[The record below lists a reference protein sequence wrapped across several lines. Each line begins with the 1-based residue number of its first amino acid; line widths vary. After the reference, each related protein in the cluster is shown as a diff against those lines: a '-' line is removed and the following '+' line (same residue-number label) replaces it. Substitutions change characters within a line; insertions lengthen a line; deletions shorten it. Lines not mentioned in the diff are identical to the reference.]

1 MRLHR
6 DHIAGGAFVA
16 AGALILAL
24 SRDLPFGTLASP
36 GAGMMPTLVIVLMMI
51 FGLILVL
58 RAGASPPL
66 ADIEGNDLWHAAR
79 VVAVTAAGVAVYQSL
94 GFIASMS
101 LLLFVFIF
109 AIERQPILRAA
120 LFSIG
125 VTALAYLIFDT
136 LLKAPLPRGLIWF

>member
-16 AGALILAL
+16 AGALILTL

-58 RAGASPPL
+58 RGGASPPL
-66 ADIEGNDLWHAAR
+66 DSIEGADLWHAAR

>member
-6 DHIAGGAFVA
+6 DHIAGGAFVV

-36 GAGMMPTLVIVLMMI
+36 GAGMMPTLVIALMMI
-51 FGLILVL
+51 FGSILVL
-58 RAGASPPL
+58 RGGASPPL
-66 ADIEGNDLWHAAR
+66 ASIGGGDLWHAAR
-79 VVAVTAAGVAVYQSL
+79 VVAVTAAGVAVYQTL

-109 AIERQPILRAA
+109 AIERQPILKAA

-125 VTALAYLIFDT
+125 VTAFAYLLFDT
-136 LLKAPLPRGLIWF
+136 LLKAPLPRGLIGF

>member
-1 MRLHR
+1 MKLHR

-36 GAGMMPTLVIVLMMI
+36 GAGMMPTLLIVLMMI

-58 RAGASPPL
+58 RGGSSPPL
-66 ADIEGNDLWHAAR
+66 ADIEGNNFWHAAR

-109 AIERQPILRAA
+109 AIERQPILRSA

>member
-1 MRLHR
+1 MTLHR

-16 AGALILAL
+16 AGALILTL

>member
-1 MRLHR
+1 MKLHR

-16 AGALILAL
+16 AGALILTL

>member
-1 MRLHR
+1 MTLHR

-16 AGALILAL
+16 AGALILTL

-66 ADIEGNDLWHAAR
+66 ADIEGNDFWHAAR

>member
-58 RAGASPPL
+58 RGGASPPL
-66 ADIEGNDLWHAAR
+66 AGIEGSDLWHSAR

-109 AIERQPILRAA
+109 AIERQPILRSA